1 MGGTMPTTIF
11 PIMRMTTTTNQLHKA
26 LDRGVS
32 SIKSKEGPSIH
43 EDQICKHLL
52 RKYCF
57 ALNTLMKKKIQI
69 DKNNKAITY
78 LMLSFLVTVTSDSYT
93 PKKPSS
99 SVKLFQKRTTQRGQ
113 GEGKGDREEM

>member
-1 MGGTMPTTIF
+1 
-11 PIMRMTTTTNQLHKA
+11 
-26 LDRGVS
+26 
-32 SIKSKEGPSIH
+32 
-43 EDQICKHLL
+43 
-52 RKYCF
+52 
-57 ALNTLMKKKIQI
+57 MKKKIQI